1 MNAGLGQGQA
11 GHPCAVTHDSSRLRG
26 SVAATPQHALGVAEV
41 PPAPEENAPMLLAL
55 TRAGESEVADFLVAR
70 GLAGRVDAADGHTSV
85 LLVDLHFRPVSWEL
99 TSALGLAAA
108 TGQPVTLLAGDWAG
122 DSGSAAAIAGDSSG
136 AFGQVAHPDG
146 RFEPM
151 TREQVAA
158 ASAAVPGRAE
168 TTDRWLI
175 IGQAPDQP
183 VAEIIANTLPAHG
196 RIQANL
202 WQEQDWFLAQIT
214 AAPAGVEAGLE
225 VPESL
230 RDDAQAGPELAA
242 AIATAVRTSGAR
254 VLRGAQRPVM
264 VVRHSNLD
272 TAIMQPGANG
282 WADFVLEWG
291 LRRTWVHPRWGVA
304 VVDQDAAATEF
315 AQAWTRA
322 GGTAD
327 PVNLRAL
334 SRRRHLPGEVLRPV
348 LGCLHVP
355 TPMMS
360 RAVALASG
368 TPVATATPNGV
379 PLAAP
384 EVIRGR
390 APASVGNKRR
400 GPGLGSRVTAR
411 AMVGL
416 GVAVGTYVGLHAWGA
431 GVSGWDWAMIAG
443 AAVVAVAGL
452 AGTTVLRTDRAE
464 GDEVLPDEQ
473 AAGGDEDRVIDL
485 TKVATGEQPKR

>member
-1 MNAGLGQGQA
+1 ME
-11 GHPCAVTHDSSRLRG
+11 H
-26 SVAATPQHALGVAEV
+26 TPL
-41 PPAPEENAPMLLAL
+41 LLAL
-55 TRAGESEVADFLVAR
+55 TRAAESEVADFLVAK

-99 TSALGLAAA
+99 PAALGLAAA

-122 DSGSAAAIAGDSSG
+122 DSGSAAAIAGDLPG
-136 AFGQVAHPDG
+136 GFGQVAHPDG

-151 TREQVAA
+151 TPGQVTAA
-158 ASAAVPGRAE
+158 AAAVPGRAE

-175 IGQAPDQP
+175 IGQTPDRP
-183 VAEIIANTLPAHG
+183 VADIIASILPAHG

-202 WQEQDWFLAQIT
+202 WQEQDWFLAQIV
-214 AAPAGVEAGLE
+214 AAQAGAEAGLE

-254 VLRGAQRPVM
+254 LLRGAQRPVV

-272 TAIMQPGANG
+272 TAILQPGASG

-315 AQAWTRA
+315 AKAWTRA

-360 RAVALASG
+360 RAVALAGG
-368 TPVATATPNGV
+368 TPAAAAAPNGSH
-379 PLAAP
+379 LAAP

-390 APASVGNKRR
+390 AAASVNKRR
-400 GPGLGSRVTAR
+400 GPALGSRVTAR
-411 AMVGL
+411 VMVGL
-416 GVAVGTYVGLHAWGA
+416 GVAVGTFLGLQAWGA
-431 GVSGWDWAMIAG
+431 GVSGWDWVMIAG

-452 AGTTVLRTDRAE
+452 EGTNALRADRAAVT
-464 GDEVLPDEQ
+464 EVLTDEH

-485 TKVATGEQPKR
+485 TQVATGKQPKR